1 MQNLRW
7 PVALGLASL
16 VVACTRKAEN
26 PADLIVV
33 NARVYTADSAHW
45 TAEAFAVDEGK
56 IVFVGDRSGVMAY
69 QGDST
74 VVRDLAGAFVYPGL
88 VDAHAHVVNLGLRGI
103 DLMGTT
109 SYDEVISKIVEKAIT
124 TPKGEWI
131 LGRGWDQN
139 DWPEKAFPTHE
150 KLSAAVPD
158 HPVLLTRV
166 DGHAVLANAMA
177 MRLAK
182 VTAAAKDPSG
192 GHIER
197 AAGGAPAGVFID
209 NAMGLIRGVIPPP
222 SLQQVKEAILA
233 AQDQMHRWGL
243 TGVHD
248 AGEGAVAM
256 QAFEEL
262 GQERKLTARY
272 YVMLSDSAALLESW
286 FNRNPA
292 VAAHNG
298 TLWVRSIKAY
308 MDGAL
313 GSRGAALLAPYSD
326 DAKNYGLLRTTPAH
340 VRELAERALQHG
352 YQLAVHAIGDSANR
366 IVLNEYEAAFKT
378 KPGGDPRFRI
388 EHAQIIDPADIPRFK
403 ALGVIPAM
411 QASHQ
416 TSDMYW
422 AGERL
427 GEQRLVGAYAWQ
439 SLIKS
444 GVIVPNGSDF
454 PVEKVNPLI
463 SFHSSISRQDE
474 KNWPEGGWHPVEIM
488 TREQALLSMTKWP
501 AHAAFMEADYG
512 TLSVGKRAD
521 FTVLDKDIMTVPADQ
536 VLSTGVVATY
546 VGGAQVYPK
555 QAK

>member
-1 MQNLRW
+1 MQIRRW
-7 PVALGLASL
+7 PALTGLAL
-16 VVACTRKAEN
+16 LAVACTRKAEN
-26 PADLIVV
+26 PADLVVV

-45 TAEAFAVDEGK
+45 TAEAFAVDDGK
-56 IVFVGDRSGVMAY
+56 IVFVGDRSGAMAY

-88 VDAHAHVVNLGLRGI
+88 IDGHAHVANLGLRGV

-109 SYDEVISKIVEKAIT
+109 TYDEVVAKMVEKAQA
-124 TPKGEWI
+124 TPKGEWVI
-131 LGRGWDQN
+131 GRGWDQN
-139 DWPEKAFPTHE
+139 DWPEKAFPTHD
-150 KLSAAVPD
+150 KLSAAIPD
-158 HPVLLTRV
+158 HPVALTRV
-166 DGHAVLANAMA
+166 DGHAILANAMA
-177 MRLAK
+177 MRLGK
-182 VTAAAKDPSG
+182 VSAASRNPAG
-192 GHIER
+192 GQIER
-197 AAGGAPAGVFID
+197 SAGGAPSGVFID
-209 NAMGLIRGVIPPP
+209 NAMGMIRGAIPAPT
-222 SLQQVKEAILA
+222 LQQVKDAILT

-272 YVMLSDSAALLESW
+272 YVMLSDDSLLIESW
-286 FNRNPA
+286 FARNPA
-292 VAAHNG
+292 VASHDG

-326 DAKNYGLLRTTPAH
+326 DPHNHGLLRTTPAH
-340 VRELAERALQHG
+340 VRQLAERALQHG

-427 GEQRLVGAYAWQ
+427 GENRLTGAYAWQ
-439 SLIKS
+439 SLLKS
-444 GVIVPNGSDF
+444 GVIVPNGTDF

-463 SFHSSISRQDE
+463 TFHSSISRQDD
-474 KNWPEGGWHPVEIM
+474 KNWPEGGWHPAEVM
-488 TREQALLSMTKWP
+488 TRDQALLSMTKWP
-501 AHAAFMEADYG
+501 AIAAFQEAELG
-512 TLSVGKRAD
+512 TLTVGKRAD

-536 VLSTGVVATY
+536 VLSTGVVATF

-555 QAK
+555 PAK